1 MSNDDL
7 DTQWGCDNAQP
18 PLLLIFHFCQFP
30 IVQITPP
37 QKKTPRFL
45 LLVPTPLPHPAEP
58 SIGRTH
64 VVSLGLGECGST
76 RGDARFFFISFYFL
90 LFFLVFFL
98 PQI

>member
-18 PLLLIFHFCQFP
+18 PFLLIFHFSQMSNSTNH
-30 IVQITPP
+30 TP
-37 QKKTPRFL
+37 KTPRFL

-76 RGDARFFFISFYFL
+76 RGRTIFYFFYFL
-90 LFFLVFFL
+90 FRFSFSLF
-98 PQI
+98 